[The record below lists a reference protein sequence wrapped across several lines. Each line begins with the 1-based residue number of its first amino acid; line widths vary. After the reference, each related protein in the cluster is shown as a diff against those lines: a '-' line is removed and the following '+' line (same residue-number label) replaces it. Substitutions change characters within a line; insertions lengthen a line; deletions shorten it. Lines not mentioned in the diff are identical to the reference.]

1 MLLPHNHSVF
11 TGFSFFFFF
20 FLKQPSPTTQW
31 QPTPVFLPRE
41 SHGQR
46 SLAGYSPWGRKESD
60 KTKRLHFLSPTT
72 HAMPLAFL
80 ETLQDPVQVT
90 QISWEGTPTSCS
102 LRLLM
107 TQLLIALMG
116 LKELHPSRAR
126 ALAGAEGGGQAPLPT
141 SRHCCCHCFLASPL
155 HFQIPGVSWGSK
167 PSPLLTFRMSSLG
180 SLSFNS
186 RPLPSPFCEPVTC
199 DPISVLLQ
207 L

>member
-1 MLLPHNHSVF
+1 MGSQRVGHDWATSLSFPHHPCHAIGLFGDSSGPCAGHPDFLGGDSHQLLPQAV
-11 TGFSFFFFF
+11 
-20 FLKQPSPTTQW
+20 
-31 QPTPVFLPRE
+31 
-41 SHGQR
+41 
-46 SLAGYSPWGRKESD
+46 D
-60 KTKRLHFLSPTT
+60 
-72 HAMPLAFL
+72 
-80 ETLQDPVQVT
+80 
-90 QISWEGTPTSCS
+90 
-102 LRLLM
+102 

-116 LKELHPSRAR
+116 LKRLHPSRAR

>member
-1 MLLPHNHSVF
+1 MGSQRVGHDWATSLSFPHHPCHAIGLFGDSSGPCAGHPDFLGGDSHQLLPQAV
-11 TGFSFFFFF
+11 
-20 FLKQPSPTTQW
+20 
-31 QPTPVFLPRE
+31 
-41 SHGQR
+41 
-46 SLAGYSPWGRKESD
+46 D
-60 KTKRLHFLSPTT
+60 
-72 HAMPLAFL
+72 
-80 ETLQDPVQVT
+80 
-90 QISWEGTPTSCS
+90 
-102 LRLLM
+102 
-107 TQLLIALMG
+107 TQLLIAVMG
-116 LKELHPSRAR
+116 LKELYPSRAR

-207 L
+207 LWALLPHDLQPRSIQMLLWHFSLLHWEFPPFFSYPHFNTCLHLEKLVH